1 MQMKSSVNYIR
12 HLNDFYN
19 YHESDRLHANHISL
33 YHALFRIW
41 NKHEF
46 ENPIQIR
53 KEEVL
58 RLCGIGSKTTYTKC
72 LRDLH
77 DLNYIIYKP
86 SKAPFIPS
94 AVTMLPLAR
103 NGTHNPDQ
111 NCSSTYTEI
120 SPHTQGNSASDSDPN
135 LGRYKTKQLN
145 CNKTGSQTRDT
156 RPGITIPDIEEVIAF
171 FIAAGQP
178 RAEAI
183 KFFYHNQAIG
193 WLMGGNPILD
203 WKAAAYKWIENT
215 LPVKPIGNAK
225 PSGNRTEHTQNTATK
240 DYNQPL

>member
-1 MQMKSSVNYIR
+1 MKSSVNYIR
-12 HLNDFYN
+12 HLNDFYSS
-19 YHESDRLHANHISL
+19 HESDRLHANHISL

-77 DLNYIIYKP
+77 DLNYIIYRP
-86 SKAPFIPS
+86 SKTPFTPS

-120 SPHTQGNSASDSDPN
+120 SPHTDGNSASYNDPI
-135 LGRYKTKQLN
+135 LGHYIIKQLN
-145 CNKTGSQTRDT
+145 SNKTGSQTGDT
-156 RPGITIPDIEEVIAF
+156 APKKIIPDIEEAIAF
-171 FIAAGQP
+171 FVAAGQP
-178 RAEAI
+178 RTEAI

-203 WKAAAYKWIENT
+203 WKAAANKWIENT
-215 LPVKPIGNAK
+215 PSINLVKNAK
-225 PSGNRTEHTQNTATK
+225 LSISTEQQSTNSATK
-240 DYNQPL
+240 DYSQPL